1 VVELFIVT
9 YAYKVPKNRVD
20 RYLDIQRRT
29 RKVYFRYGCTGY
41 EVFKGDNNCWLEINK
56 FKDREHY
63 ENIKKSVDVDPE
75 IEILWKE
82 FCSIVEKEKVVTKK
96 YEQIL

>member
-1 VVELFIVT
+1 
-9 YAYKVPKNRVD
+9 VPENRID
-20 RYLDIQRRT
+20 RYLDIQRRV
-29 RKVYFRYGCTGY
+29 RKIYFRHGCLDY
-41 EVFKGDNNCWLEINK
+41 EVFKGDDDCWLEINK

-63 ENIKKSVDVDPE
+63 ENVRKSVDLDPE

-82 FCSIVEKEKVVTKK
+82 FCSIVEKEKIVTGK

>member
-1 VVELFIVT
+1 
-9 YAYKVPKNRVD
+9 VPENRVD
-20 RYLDIQRRT
+20 RYLNIQRRT
-29 RKVYFRYGCTGY
+29 KKIYLRHGCKGY
-41 EVFKGDNNCWLEINK
+41 EVFKSDDDLWLEINK

-63 ENIKKSVDVDPE
+63 ENVKKSVDLDPE

-82 FCSIVEKEKVVTKK
+82 FCSIIEKEKIVTRK